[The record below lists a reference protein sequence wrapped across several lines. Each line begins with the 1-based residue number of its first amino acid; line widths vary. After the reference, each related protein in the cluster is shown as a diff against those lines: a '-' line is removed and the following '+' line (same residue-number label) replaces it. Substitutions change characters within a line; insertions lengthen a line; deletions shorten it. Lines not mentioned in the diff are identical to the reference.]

1 MNEKITAR
9 MKWIV
14 KILETHPDA
23 VIKHYRDWFWEKSLY
38 ALEWTENGS
47 CYQSY
52 VTTKMR
58 QQLSAAGLIEIVEE
72 RPIYSGGKFRTTE
85 RDWGLPKRHLTKRAP
100 DALRAYDMG
109 EVNGVKLTYVNG
121 NVFAT
126 PAKRR

>member
-1 MNEKITAR
+1 MKEKITAR

-14 KILETHPDA
+14 KILETHSDA
-23 VIKHYRDWFWEKSLY
+23 VIKHRRDWFWEKSFY
-38 ALEWTENGS
+38 SLEWTENDC

-85 RDWGLPKRHLTKRAP
+85 RDWGLPKRQPTSKIC
-100 DALRAYDMG
+100 
-109 EVNGVKLTYVNG
+109 
-121 NVFAT
+121 
-126 PAKRR
+126 

>member
-1 MNEKITAR
+1 MSEKITAR

-85 RDWGLPKRHLTKRAP
+85 RDWGLPKRQPTQHVP
-100 DALRAYDMG
+100 DAGDSAASTSIIHASAESASEG
-109 EVNGVKLTYVNG
+109 I
-121 NVFAT
+121 A
-126 PAKRR
+126 

>member
-1 MNEKITAR
+1 LPLTQTVGWLPCQQENRIKEKITAR

-14 KILETHPDA
+14 KILETHSDA

-58 QQLSAAGLIEIVEE
+58 QQL
-72 RPIYSGGKFRTTE
+72 
-85 RDWGLPKRHLTKRAP
+85 
-100 DALRAYDMG
+100 
-109 EVNGVKLTYVNG
+109 
-121 NVFAT
+121 FAQD
-126 PAKRR
+126 